1 MWTIYACRFGS
12 IQVTENKS
20 TYIGQIVSFRG
31 GCSSLVFVKTL
42 ADSGREYAG
51 KLLKVR
57 SHPNWLLA
65 SLIITSVAISEALP
79 LVLSHIFRPGYWLP
93 FVLST
98 LIVAFMGQFVPYAIM
113 PMYILRVAGQMTWL
127 LEILKCLTAPASVPT
142 AWLIRCGK
150 EWRFKHGHRK
160 LESILQMDELEA
172 FIKLHEVDE
181 GFGGRVKEEVGAVAR
196 GVIRNQDETIGLHV
210 DQPWDSVR
218 TLQLSDKISDE
229 LVKQAMDWHLD
240 SILITERAA
249 GHEELGAPPKIIG
262 VLAIMVCYPL
272 TALNRTAEARKS

>member
-1 MWTIYACRFGS
+1 M
-12 IQVTENKS
+12 
-20 TYIGQIVSFRG
+20 
-31 GCSSLVFVKTL
+31 VFVKTP

-240 SILITERAA
+240 SILVTERAA
-249 GHEELGAPPKIIG
+249 GHEELEAPPKIIG
-262 VLAIMVCYPL
+262 VLAIMVCHPL
-272 TALNRTAEARKS
+272 TALTRTAEARKS